1 MANNDKNFKVKNGL
15 DVKGG
20 ATIDNDLLVS
30 GTLTAQVNTP
40 TQDSDVVNKA
50 YVDAI
55 DTHDSAAVVGQINLE
70 VDADFV
76 EAIRP
81 AETIFDLTGSGSGNY
96 TFSGDGFPTTASD
109 PVLHLTRGKTY
120 KFANVSGSHPFEIR
134 VSSGGSAYSDGVT
147 NNGGSGTVLF
157 TVPMNAPAEL
167 VYQCTI
173 HSSMLG
179 TIYIDDKVGV
189 DSDQV
194 SNIIIA
200 DVDQTF
206 IDQFDTHDSAAVQ
219 GQIDAT
225 IALSDT
231 HDSAAVVGQ
240 INLEVD
246 QTFINQ
252 FDTHDSAAV
261 LGQINATVNQSFI
274 DAFDTHDS
282 AAVQGQIDTTIAAT
296 DTHDSA
302 AVLGQINATV
312 NQSFIDALDTH
323 DSAAVLGQINAS
335 IAATDTHDSAAV
347 VNQIEREVD
356 LAFINALDA
365 SATNLDSDLIPGLV
379 LGTDVN
385 GNYVA
390 DVTGTANQI
399 EVTHTQGEGS
409 TPVIGLPNNVTI
421 DSDLTVNGVIKGPAT
436 MIIDPALH
444 GDSSGTLVIL
454 GNLQVDGVSTVIQS
468 STVSITDKNIVL
480 ADSATNNTEAN
491 GAGITVNGANASITY
506 VAAGDKWEL
515 NKAPYYLNDRLLTT
529 ADDTHDSAAVVGQIN
544 DVVNAAYVQGK
555 IDQTFINT
563 FDTHDSAAVV
573 GQIGLEV
580 DQTFIDQFDT
590 HDSAAVLGQINA
602 TVNQTFIDALDTH
615 DSAAVLG
622 QINAVIAVTDTHDSA
637 AVLGQINATVNQ
649 AYIDALDT
657 HDSAAVLGQINA
669 VIAVTDTHDSAAVLG
684 QINAVVDALDTHDSA
699 AVLGQINATV
709 NQAYIDALDTH
720 DSAAVVGQIGLEVT
734 KTFVDALNVDAD
746 TLDGQDGTHYLDY
759 NNFTNTPTL
768 PAQVI
773 SYDSASE
780 LADSA
785 VNARTDQDLF
795 TTSDVE
801 FNKVTSNLVG
811 SVHFTAQN
819 DEGTAL
825 AIGDVVYIKG
835 ISGNT
840 PTVAKA
846 DADDAAK
853 MPAFGIVSNGANDGA
868 NVTVTTFG
876 EIANIDTS
884 TLSLGD
890 TLYVSSVAGAFTAT
904 KPTGQGSL
912 LQNVGQVT
920 RVHASTG
927 SIKVLGAGRTAATP
941 NLDQNN
947 IFIGN
952 ASNQSITMSIDSAVS
967 LVDTHDSAAV
977 VGQIGLEVTKTFI
990 DALNVDADTLDNQDG
1005 THYLDYT
1012 NFTNTPTI
1020 PAFGTDYVDSAAA
1033 RGLVSG
1039 NKGLS
1044 YNSTTGV
1051 FDIDS
1056 ANIYGFTI
1064 DSARTIDLIDSAYIQ
1079 PLARAAIVAGT
1090 NITYDS
1096 ATGVIASTASGGAYD
1111 SAMTGAQI
1119 DSAALSYTLDFV
1131 TTKGNTT
1138 TNDITVGALIADSAT
1153 FDTDTLV
1160 VDATNNRVGVGT
1172 TSPTAKLDVN
1182 GEVFVSTLTP
1192 STDSALATKKYV
1204 DDNAGGGTSSSHTV
1218 AIGLLNAGLDV
1229 GDPIYYDSD
1238 ATKWV
1243 GAVDS
1248 AAGVASHVVV
1258 DKGGSDFK
1266 IAQTGV
1272 FTLTPNQGL
1281 DINSYYYLG
1290 NTEGVYTTT
1299 QPTNGIYQSL
1309 FYAVDSSTVDVNIA
1323 EAQDISPSNPN
1334 ETRITTINITSTPYT
1349 IPVNSTGK
1357 MFVLGSGAGT
1367 LNLNAANFF
1376 TGDVLTLY
1384 NNSASTRTLTFD
1396 TYSDAVRIPG
1406 SATNYSAS
1414 SLTVEAYG
1422 MASVTAITDN
1432 GLIITGGVS

>member
-1 MANNDKNFKVKNGL
+1 VANNDKNFKVKNGL

-50 YVDAI
+50 YVDAV

-70 VDADFV
+70 VDADFI

-81 AETIFDLTGSGSGNY
+81 AETIFDLSPTTSGDY
-96 TFSGDGFPTTASD
+96 TFSGDGFPSNVND

-120 KFANVSGSHPFEIR
+120 KFDNISGSHPFEIR
-134 VSSGGSAYSDGVT
+134 LSAGGSAYSSGVT

-167 VYQCTI
+167 VYQCTS

-200 DVDQTF
+200 DVDQAF
-206 IDQFDTHDSAAVQ
+206 IDQF
-219 GQIDAT
+219 
-225 IALSDT
+225 
-231 HDSAAVVGQ
+231 
-240 INLEVD
+240 
-246 QTFINQ
+246 
-252 FDTHDSAAV
+252 
-261 LGQINATVNQSFI
+261 
-274 DAFDTHDS
+274 
-282 AAVQGQIDTTIAAT
+282 
-296 DTHDSA
+296 
-302 AVLGQINATV
+302 
-312 NQSFIDALDTH
+312 DTH

-335 IAATDTHDSAAV
+335 IAATDTHDSAAVVNQIEREVDQAFIDQFDTHDSAAVLGQINVTVNQTFIDGFDTHDSAAVLGQINASIAANDTHDSAAV

-385 GNYVA
+385 GNYVS
-390 DVTGTANQI
+390 DVSGTTNQI

-421 DSDLTVNGVIKGPAT
+421 DSDLTVNGVIKGPST

-454 GNLQVDGVSTVIQS
+454 GNLQVDGVSTIIQS

-480 ADSATNNTEAN
+480 ADSATTNTQAN
-491 GAGITVNGANASITY
+491 GAGITINGSNASITY
-506 VAAGDKWEL
+506 VSVGDKWEL

-544 DVVNAAYVQGK
+544 LEVNTAYVQGK

-573 GQIGLEV
+573 NQIEREV
-580 DQTFIDQFDT
+580 DQTFIDAFDT
-590 HDSAAVLGQINA
+590 HDSAAVVNQIERE
-602 TVNQTFIDALDTH
+602 VNQTFIDAFDTH

-622 QINAVIAVTDTHDSA
+622 QINAVIAATDTHDSA
-637 AVLGQINATVNQ
+637 AVVNQ
-649 AYIDALDT
+649 IEREVDQAFIDAFDT
-657 HDSAAVLGQINA
+657 HDSAAV
-669 VIAVTDTHDSAAVLG
+669 
-684 QINAVVDALDTHDSA
+684 
-699 AVLGQINATV
+699 V
-709 NQAYIDALDTH
+709 NQIEREVDQTFIDAFDTH

-734 KTFVDALNVDAD
+734 KTFIDNLDVDAD
-746 TLDGQDGTHYLDY
+746 TLDNQDGTYYLNY
-759 NNFTNTPTL
+759 NNFTNKPTL

-785 VNARTDQDLF
+785 VDARTNQDLF

-811 SVHFTAQN
+811 SVHFTAKN
-819 DEGTAL
+819 DEGGTL

-846 DADDAAK
+846 DADDATK
-853 MPAFGIVSNGANDGA
+853 MPAFGIISSGANDGA

-876 EIANIDTS
+876 EIANINTS

-890 TLYVSSVAGAFTAT
+890 TLYVSTVAGSFTAT
-904 KPTGQGSL
+904 KPTGESSL

-952 ASNQSITMSIDSAVS
+952 ASNQSVSMSIHSAVG

-977 VGQIGLEVTKTFI
+977 VGQIGLEVTKTFV
-990 DALNVDADTLDNQDG
+990 DALAI
-1005 THYLDYT
+1005 DYT
-1012 NFTNTPTI
+1012 ALVNKPTI

-1033 RGLVSG
+1033 RGLFAG
-1039 NKGLS
+1039 NKGLA
-1044 YNSTTGV
+1044 YNSSTGV

-1056 ANIYGFTI
+1056 ANVRGMFTGGTGITYNNTTGEFTTTDNDIDHDALTNFVSDEHVDHATISIIAGKGLIGGGNITATRTLDIDSANIYSFTI

-1079 PLARAAIVAGT
+1079 PLARAAIVAGS

-1096 ATGVIASTASGGAYD
+1096 DTGVISSSG
-1111 SAMTGAQI
+1111 
-1119 DSAALSYTLDFV
+1119 
-1131 TTKGNTT
+1131 
-1138 TNDITVGALIADSAT
+1138 
-1153 FDTDTLV
+1153 
-1160 VDATNNRVGVGT
+1160 
-1172 TSPTAKLDVN
+1172 
-1182 GEVFVSTLTP
+1182 
-1192 STDSALATKKYV
+1192 
-1204 DDNAGGGTSSSHTV
+1204 GGGTSSSHTV
-1218 AIGLLNAGLDV
+1218 AIGLLKSGLDV

-1258 DKGGSDFK
+1258 EKDGSNFK

-1290 NTEGVYTTT
+1290 NTEGVYTLT
-1299 QPTNGIYQSL
+1299 QPSTGVYQTL
-1309 FYAVDSSTVDVNIA
+1309 FYAVDSSTIDINVA
-1323 EAQDISPSNPN
+1323 EATDLTAIS
-1334 ETRITTINITSTPYT
+1334 TQA
-1349 IPVNSTGK
+1349 
-1357 MFVLGSGAGT
+1357 L
-1367 LNLNAANFF
+1367 L
-1376 TGDVLTLY
+1376 D
-1384 NNSASTRTLTFD
+1384 
-1396 TYSDAVRIPG
+1396 DAVG
-1406 SATNYSAS
+1406 AATA
-1414 SLTVEAYG
+1414 
-1422 MASVTAITDN
+1422 MAIVF
-1432 GLIITGGVS
+1432 

>member
-50 YVDAI
+50 YVDAV

-70 VDADFV
+70 VDADFI

-81 AETIFDLTGSGSGNY
+81 AETIFDLSPTTSGDY
-96 TFSGDGFPTTASD
+96 TFSGDGFPSNVND

-120 KFANVSGSHPFEIR
+120 KFDNISASHPFEIR
-134 VSSGGSAYSDGVT
+134 VAAGGSAYSSGVT

-167 VYQCTI
+167 VYQCTV

-200 DVDQTF
+200 DVDQAF
-206 IDQFDTHDSAAVQ
+206 IDQFDTHDSAAVL
-219 GQIDAT
+219 GQINASIAAT
-225 IALSDT
+225 DT
-231 HDSAAVVGQ
+231 HDSAAVLGQ
-240 INLEVD
+240 INATV
-246 QTFINQ
+246 NQ
-252 FDTHDSAAV
+252 AYIDALDTHDSAAV

-274 DAFDTHDS
+274 DAF
-282 AAVQGQIDTTIAAT
+282 
-296 DTHDSA
+296 
-302 AVLGQINATV
+302 
-312 NQSFIDALDTH
+312 DTH

-385 GNYVA
+385 GNYVS
-390 DVTGTANQI
+390 DVSGTTNQI

-421 DSDLTVNGVIKGPAT
+421 DSDLTVNGVIKGPST

-454 GNLQVDGVSTVIQS
+454 GNLQVDGVSTIIQS
-468 STVSITDKNIVL
+468 STVSISDKNIVL
-480 ADSATNNTEAN
+480 ADSATNNTQAN
-491 GAGITVNGANASITY
+491 GAGITVNGANAAITY
-506 VAAGDKWEL
+506 VSVGDKWEL
-515 NKAPYYLNDRLLTT
+515 NKAPYYLTDRLLTT

-544 DVVNAAYVQGK
+544 DVVNTAYVQGK

-573 GQIGLEV
+573 GQINLEV
-580 DQTFIDQFDT
+580 DQTFIDAF
-590 HDSAAVLGQINA
+590 
-602 TVNQTFIDALDTH
+602 
-615 DSAAVLG
+615 
-622 QINAVIAVTDTHDSA
+622 DTHDSA

-669 VIAVTDTHDSAAVLG
+669 VIATTDTHDSAAVVN
-684 QINAVVDALDTHDSA
+684 QIEREVDQAFIDAFDTHDSA

-709 NQAYIDALDTH
+709 NQSFINALDTH

-734 KTFVDALNVDAD
+734 KTFIDNLDVDATTLGGNDSSYYLN
-746 TLDGQDGTHYLDY
+746 Y

-785 VNARTDQDLF
+785 VDARTNQDLF

-801 FNKVTSNLVG
+801 FNRVTSNLVG
-811 SVHFTAQN
+811 SVHFTAKN
-819 DEGTAL
+819 DEGGTL

-835 ISGNT
+835 ISGSGNI

-846 DADDAAK
+846 DADDATK
-853 MPAFGIVSNGANDGA
+853 MPAFGIVSSDANDGA

-876 EIANIDTS
+876 EIANINTS

-890 TLYVSSVAGAFTAT
+890 TLYVSTVAGSFTAT
-904 KPTGQGSL
+904 KPTGESSL

-952 ASNQSITMSIDSAVS
+952 ASNQAITMSIDSAVG

-977 VGQIGLEVTKTFI
+977 VGQIGLEVDKDFV
-990 DALNVDADTLDNQDG
+990 DALAI
-1005 THYLDYT
+1005 DYT
-1012 NFTNTPTI
+1012 ALVNKPTI

-1033 RGLVSG
+1033 RGLFAG
-1039 NKGLS
+1039 NKGLA
-1044 YNSTTGV
+1044 YNSSTGV

-1056 ANIYGFTI
+1056 ANVRGMFTGGTGITYNNTTGQFTTTDNEIDHDALTNFVSDEHVDHSTISIFAGKGLTGGGDITANRTLDIDSANIYSFTI

-1079 PLARAAIVAGT
+1079 PLARAAIVAGS
-1090 NITYDS
+1090 NIIYDS
-1096 ATGVIASTASGGAYD
+1096 DTGVISSSGG
-1111 SAMTGAQI
+1111 
-1119 DSAALSYTLDFV
+1119 
-1131 TTKGNTT
+1131 
-1138 TNDITVGALIADSAT
+1138 
-1153 FDTDTLV
+1153 
-1160 VDATNNRVGVGT
+1160 
-1172 TSPTAKLDVN
+1172 
-1182 GEVFVSTLTP
+1182 
-1192 STDSALATKKYV
+1192 
-1204 DDNAGGGTSSSHTV
+1204 GGGTSSSHTV
-1218 AIGLLNAGLDV
+1218 AIGLLKAGLDV

-1248 AAGVASHVVV
+1248 DLGVASHIVVEK
-1258 DKGGSDFK
+1258 DGSNFK

-1290 NTEGVYTTT
+1290 STEGVYTTT
-1299 QPTNGIYQSL
+1299 QPASGLYQTL
-1309 FYAVDSSTVDVNIA
+1309 FYAVDSSTIDINVA
-1323 EAQDISPSNPN
+1323 EATDL
-1334 ETRITTINITSTPYT
+1334 TATSYQA
-1349 IPVNSTGK
+1349 
-1357 MFVLGSGAGT
+1357 L
-1367 LNLNAANFF
+1367 L
-1376 TGDVLTLY
+1376 D
-1384 NNSASTRTLTFD
+1384 
-1396 TYSDAVRIPG
+1396 DAVG
-1406 SATNYSAS
+1406 AATA
-1414 SLTVEAYG
+1414 
-1422 MASVTAITDN
+1422 MAIVF
-1432 GLIITGGVS
+1432 